1 MILQKD
7 SFPALTET
15 EIEQKRLIFQT
26 PALQSSIRLEQSRMS
41 LGGGWL
47 SLVKRNGSPGFDTSS
62 WYLLVLS
69 LAGLLLE
76 KNLSR
81 IESDRKRANYD
92 SGRVDCCRCQV
103 VSSP

>member
-47 SLVKRNGSPGFDTSS
+47 SLVKRNGSPGFDTSERR
-62 WYLLVLS
+62 LLASPGFVLDRPV
-69 LAGLLLE
+69 ARE
-76 KNLSR
+76 KL
-81 IESDRKRANYD
+81 KPY
-92 SGRVDCCRCQV
+92 
-103 VSSP
+103 

>member
-15 EIEQKRLIFQT
+15 EISFFKHL

-47 SLVKRNGSPGFDTSS
+47 SLVKRNGSPGFDTSERR
-62 WYLLVLS
+62 LLASPGFVLDRPV
-69 LAGLLLE
+69 ARE
-76 KNLSR
+76 KL
-81 IESDRKRANYD
+81 KPY
-92 SGRVDCCRCQV
+92 
-103 VSSP
+103 